1 VKLKKCSFCQPE
13 LRYLGFIVG
22 KHGIKIDPVKVEA
35 VIKWAVPTT
44 ATEVRQFLG
53 LCNFSR
59 KSIQGYSQLAAPL
72 NHLLRKGVPWLWTD
86 ACQRAFDG
94 LKWAITNAPVL
105 AIPDLSPNSPKFRV
119 VCDASKNGV
128 GAVLEQSGRP
138 CAYMSRKFSDA
149 ERNYHV
155 TEQELAAVC
164 GDMAS
169 GHHGE

>member
-1 VKLKKCSFCQPE
+1 V
-13 LRYLGFIVG
+13 
-22 KHGIKIDPVKVEA
+22 A
-35 VIKWAVPTT
+35 VD
-44 ATEVRQFLG
+44 
-53 LCNFSR
+53 
-59 KSIQGYSQLAAPL
+59 
-72 NHLLRKGVPWLWTD
+72 D

-105 AIPDLSPNSPKFRV
+105 AIPDLSPDSPKFRV

-155 TEQELAAVC
+155 TEQELYSCCMCVW
-164 GDMAS
+164 
-169 GHHGE
+169 H